1 MAFHQDFDKIIVGV
15 ADMKM
20 GQSPQVIE
28 TTLGSCVAVCLYA
41 AARQV
46 GGMVHIMMPHADE
59 NSSKAKEKKAKYAN
73 TAVPELIRQLTSC
86 YGIDSHHF
94 VAKIFGGGR
103 ILKDCTLNI
112 GELNEKAAREQLKN
126 FGIRIMAS
134 KTGGDKGCRVT
145 FLLETGIILCQK
157 FGEAV
162 EEL

>member
-1 MAFHQDFDKIIVGV
+1 MGFHQDLDKIIVGV
-15 ADMKM
+15 ADMKI
-20 GQSPQVIE
+20 GQSPEVIE

-59 NSSKAKEKKAKYAN
+59 NSSKAQGKKAKYAN
-73 TAVPELIRQLTSC
+73 TAVPELVRQLTSR

-94 VAKIFGGGR
+94 VAKIFGGGK

-112 GELNEKAAREQLKN
+112 GELNEKAVREQLKN

-134 KTGGDKGCRVT
+134 KTGGEKGCRVT
-145 FLLETGIILCQK
+145 FFLETGIVLCQK